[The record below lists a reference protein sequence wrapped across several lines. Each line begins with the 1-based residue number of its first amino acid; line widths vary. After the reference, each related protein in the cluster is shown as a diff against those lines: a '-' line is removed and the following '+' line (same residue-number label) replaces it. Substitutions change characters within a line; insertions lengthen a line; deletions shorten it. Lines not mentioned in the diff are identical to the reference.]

1 MKPSTRQQIDL
12 VTKTIYKK
20 KGRNILA
27 LDVRGLSSITD
38 FLIIAEGNVHIHV
51 ISIAKEVINVMS
63 EAGITPVC
71 VEGLED
77 GEWVVLDFTDFMVHL
92 FVPTLREKYQLERLW
107 PQSNLLDLNLPVEY
121 EQAIT

>member
-12 VTKTIYKK
+12 VTKTIHEK

-38 FLIIAEGNVHIHV
+38 FLVIAEGNVHIHV
-51 ISIAKEVINVMS
+51 ISIAKEVIHVMA

-71 VEGLED
+71 VEGMED
-77 GEWVVLDFTDFMVHL
+77 GEWVVLDFADFMVHL
-92 FVPTLREKYQLERLW
+92 FVPSLREKYQLERLW
-107 PQSNLLDLNLPVEY
+107 PQSTLLDLEISAEY
-121 EQAIT
+121 ENVT